1 MLSLVLHIETVFLF
15 YQPPLVYFFLTGES
29 KFEAQ
34 LTVTC
39 SSIAAIFFYGFLAG
53 YDFTLWQSCHIIYH
67 RAQLAY
73 FAMAI
78 ADS

>member
-1 MLSLVLHIETVFLF
+1 MLSLLLHIDTIFLF
-15 YQPPLVYFFLTGES
+15 YQPPLVYFSLTGES

-34 LTVTC
+34 FSVTC
-39 SSIAAIFFYGFLAG
+39 SSIAAIIFYGFLAG
-53 YDFTLWQSCHIIYH
+53 YSFTLWQSCHIIYY
-67 RAQLAY
+67 RAQLAH